1 MCGREDTKLL
11 LADNFILQCGQHKG
25 KTVKIYAILHTVC
38 ISIYQHMSL
47 CAFEN
52 CGWSSLSLKNV
63 FWHCWTQELCCT
75 NYKYNT
81 ERVWHYQSVFKFFW
95 WKWKV
100 SLSWRCVPTSRI
112 FIIESS
118 LEIHPGLIGN
128 LHNCDVEIWSMHC
141 TKPRNLFSIM

>member
-25 KTVKIYAILHTVC
+25 KTVKSMQYYILYALAFINT
-38 ISIYQHMSL
+38 SL
-47 CAFEN
+47 YAFEN
-52 CGWSSLSLKNV
+52 FGWSSLSLKNV

-100 SLSWRCVPTSRI
+100 SLSWRSVPTSRI
-112 FIIESS
+112 FIIKSS
-118 LEIHPGLIGN
+118 LEIHPGLIVN
-128 LHNCDVEIWSMHC
+128 LHNCDVHC

>member
-1 MCGREDTKLL
+1 M
-11 LADNFILQCGQHKG
+11 LADNFILQHKG
-25 KTVKIYAILHTVC
+25 KTIKSMQYYIQYALAFINTCFCMYLKILGETLFHSKMC
-38 ISIYQHMSL
+38 
-47 CAFEN
+47 FD
-52 CGWSSLSLKNV
+52 
-63 FWHCWTQELCCT
+63 HCWTQELCCT

-100 SLSWRCVPTSRI
+100 SLSWRCVPTSKI
-112 FIIESS
+112 FIIKSS